1 MKPIILIKTG
11 GKVAVLGSELSK
23 LILEIKLLKKSYD
36 FIVVHGG
43 GAEVTKASEVY
54 GLKTTFIHGKRITTD
69 SEMNIV
75 DGVLAGRINK
85 RLVREFEKN
94 NISAIGLSGNDG
106 QIFTGESVDNENKNR
121 TGRVTK
127 TDPKLLKLLLSSN
140 YTPIIS
146 SVSMDDY
153 GEPLNIN
160 ADDAA
165 LAVAL
170 SISAEKVIF
179 ISDIPGILKNS
190 SVLDRL
196 TPNDIKLEIESGVI
210 SGGMIPKVTASVKAV
225 KTSIKNVVIGD
236 YQNSGDLLKLLK
248 NLKGSTISKEII

>member
-11 GKVAVLGSELSK
+11 GKAAVLGKELNE
-23 LILEIKLLKKSYD
+23 LILEIKLLKKDYD

-69 SEMNIV
+69 SEMDIV
-75 DGVLAGRINK
+75 DEVLAGRINT
-85 RLVREFEKN
+85 RLVRAFEKN

-106 QIFTGESVDNENKNR
+106 QIFTGESVDSHNKSR

-127 TDPKLLKLLLSSN
+127 TDPKLLKLLLSNN
-140 YTPIIS
+140 YTPVIS
-146 SVSMDDY
+146 SVSMDDN
-153 GEPLNIN
+153 GKPLNIN

-170 SISAEKVIF
+170 SVSAEKVIF

-190 SVLDRL
+190 NVLERL
-196 TPNDIKLEIESGVI
+196 TPYDIKLEIESGVI
-210 SGGMIPKVTASVKAV
+210 SGGMIPKVTASAKAV
-225 KTSIKNVVIGD
+225 KASVKNVVIGD
-236 YQNSGDLLKLLK
+236 YQNSGDLLKLL
-248 NLKGSTISKEII
+248 NSLKGSTITKEIL